1 MLLQLLG
8 KDGEDAFTLRLF
20 LCVSARNLG
29 ERGGGEETADTP
41 QALILSTPGVLLPHS
56 LLFTQAS
63 SSSHLLLP
71 GHSTG
76 RFAHVAN
83 NRINQDCLVWLQVQR
98 LWALLDLA
106 LKPLE
111 TSEYLN
117 YFHLSL
123 SLLSP
128 WSL

>member
-8 KDGEDAFTLRLF
+8 KEGEDAFALRLF

-29 ERGGGEETADTP
+29 EREGGDETADTLR
-41 QALILSTPGVLLPHS
+41 ALILSTSGVLLPHS
-56 LLFTQAS
+56 LLLTQAS
-63 SSSHLLLP
+63 FSAHLLLP

-76 RFAHVAN
+76 QFSHVAE
-83 NRINQDCLVWLQVQR
+83 NRINQDYWVWLQVQR
-98 LWALLDLA
+98 LWAFLDLA
-106 LKPLE
+106 LKLLE

-117 YFHLSL
+117 YFYLSL